1 MSNTCSK
8 IKSSMLN
15 GWLTVCISCVHWT
28 PHHLN
33 VMDIG
38 VCDGHTKRIA
48 SCYYWKII
56 LSVSG
61 DEKFS
66 PDYGC
71 IEEKRLMAWEL
82 KRQVL

>member
-1 MSNTCSK
+1 M
-8 IKSSMLN
+8 
-15 GWLTVCISCVHWT
+15 
-28 PHHLN
+28 N